1 MADKQTYTFSND
13 ITTVEVS
20 SLGAKIV
27 VIPQDRADI
36 YVEYDNPKDSPEF
49 CAVLSGKT
57 LTLKESFS
65 FNIFG
70 MFGSKAS
77 DDYVITVC
85 LPLRTFEKLK
95 INTSSGGVE
104 VGEVSAEQF
113 SLNTASGNID
123 ISAYFNDV
131 KLQSASG
138 SIKLTNPLADKE
150 KQEHTVSLDKEE
162 TAPAKYVSKSV
173 SVCTVSGNAVVSGYR
188 AEEFGIHSVS
198 GTTTVDGI
206 SGKGSISVTS
216 GTVNVSYAEWNGDLN
231 VSLISGNVNVSL
243 PEDSGVNLSVS
254 GVSGMVKTDLGQE
267 KGNFINLGKGTSGE
281 FGGANKHQ
289 LTASLTS
296 GTVTIARQ

>member
-13 ITTVEVS
+13 INTVEVS

-27 VIPQDRADI
+27 VMPQERADI

-65 FNIFG
+65 FSI
-70 MFGSKAS
+70 FGSKPAEG
-77 DDYVITVC
+77 YTIAVF
-85 LPLRTFEKLK
+85 LPLKTFEKLK
-95 INTSSGGVE
+95 INTASGGVE

-113 SLNTASGNID
+113 SLNTASGNI
-123 ISAYFNDV
+123 SVNAYFNNV

-138 SIKLTNPLADKE
+138 SIKLTNPLAE
-150 KQEHTVSLDKEE
+150 KAAQAVSLDKEE
-162 TAPAKYVSKSV
+162 NVPAKYVSKSV
-173 SVCTVSGNAVVSGYR
+173 SVCTVSGNATVSGYR
-188 AEEFGIHSVS
+188 AEEFGVHSVS

-216 GTVNVSYAEWNGDLN
+216 GTVNVSFAEWTGDLN
-231 VSLISGNVNVSL
+231 VSLISGNVNISL
-243 PEDSGVNLSVS
+243 PEDAGVELSVS
-254 GVSGMVKTDLGQE
+254 GVSGYVKTDLGQE
-267 KGNFINLGKGTSGE
+267 KGNFINLGKGTNGS

-296 GTVTIARQ
+296 GTITIARQ

>member
-13 ITTVEVS
+13 INTVEVS

-27 VIPQDRADI
+27 VMPQERADI

-65 FNIFG
+65 FSI
-70 MFGSKAS
+70 FGSKPAEG
-77 DDYVITVC
+77 YTITVY
-85 LPLRTFEKLK
+85 LPLKTFEKLK
-95 INTSSGGVE
+95 INTASGGVE

-113 SLNTASGNID
+113 SLNTASGNI
-123 ISAYFNDV
+123 SVNAYFNNV

-138 SIKLTNPLADKE
+138 SIKLTNPLAE
-150 KQEHTVSLDKEE
+150 KAAQAVSLDKEE

-173 SVCTVSGNAVVSGYR
+173 SVCTVSGNAAVSGYR
-188 AEEFGIHSVS
+188 AEEFGVHSVS

-216 GTVNVSYAEWNGDLN
+216 GTVNVSFAEWTGDLN
-231 VSLISGNVNVSL
+231 VSLISGNVNISL
-243 PEDSGVNLSVS
+243 PEDAGVELSVS
-254 GVSGMVKTDLGQE
+254 GVSGYVKTDLGQE
-267 KGNFINLGKGTSGE
+267 KGNFINLGKGTNGS

-296 GTVTIARQ
+296 GTITIARQ

>member
-1 MADKQTYTFSND
+1 M
-13 ITTVEVS
+13 
-20 SLGAKIV
+20 SLM
-27 VIPQDRADI
+27 
-36 YVEYDNPKDSPEF
+36 
-49 CAVLSGKT
+49 L
-57 LTLKESFS
+57 
-65 FNIFG
+65 
-70 MFGSKAS
+70 
-77 DDYVITVC
+77 
-85 LPLRTFEKLK
+85 
-95 INTSSGGVE
+95 
-104 VGEVSAEQF
+104 
-113 SLNTASGNID
+113 
-123 ISAYFNDV
+123 
-131 KLQSASG
+131 
-138 SIKLTNPLADKE
+138 PLADKE
-150 KQEHTVSLDKEE
+150 KQEQTVSLDKEE

>member
-1 MADKQTYTFSND
+1 MADKQTYTFNNEIS
-13 ITTVEVS
+13 TVEVS

-27 VIPQDRADI
+27 VIPQDRSDI

-65 FNIFG
+65 FSIFG
-70 MFGSKAS
+70 FKPTEG
-77 DDYVITVC
+77 YTITVF
-85 LPLRTFEKLK
+85 LPLKTFEKLK
-95 INTSSGGVE
+95 INTASGGVE
-104 VGEVSAEQF
+104 VGEVSAEKF
-113 SLNTASGNID
+113 SLNTASGNINVN
-123 ISAYFNDV
+123 AYFNEV

-138 SIKLTNPLADKE
+138 NITLTNPLADKAAE
-150 KQEHTVSLDKEE
+150 KRTVFLDKEE
-162 TAPAKYVSKSV
+162 TAPAAYVSKSV
-173 SVCTVSGNAVVSGYR
+173 SVCTVSGNAIVSGYR
-188 AEEFGIHSVS
+188 AEEFGVHSVS
-198 GTTTVDGI
+198 GTTTVNGI

-216 GTVNVSYAEWNGDLN
+216 GTVNLSYAEWNGDLN

-243 PEDSGVNLSVS
+243 PEDSGVSLSVN
-254 GVSGMVKTDLGQE
+254 GVSGFVKTDLGQE
-267 KGNFINLGKGTSGE
+267 KGNFINLGKGTTGD

>member
-13 ITTVEVS
+13 INTVEVS

-27 VIPQDRADI
+27 VMPQERADI

-65 FNIFG
+65 FSI
-70 MFGSKAS
+70 FGSKPAEG
-77 DDYVITVC
+77 YTITVY
-85 LPLRTFEKLK
+85 LPLKTFEKLK
-95 INTSSGGVE
+95 INTASGGVE

-113 SLNTASGNID
+113 SLNTASGNI
-123 ISAYFNDV
+123 SVNAYFNNV

-138 SIKLTNPLADKE
+138 SIKLTNPLAE
-150 KQEHTVSLDKEE
+150 KAAQAVSLDKEE

-173 SVCTVSGNAVVSGYR
+173 SVCTVSGNAVVAGYR
-188 AEEFGIHSVS
+188 AEEFGVHSVS

-216 GTVNVSYAEWNGDLN
+216 GTVNVSFAEWTGDLN
-231 VSLISGNVNVSL
+231 VSLISGNVNISL
-243 PEDSGVNLSVS
+243 PEDAGVELSVS
-254 GVSGMVKTDLGQE
+254 GVSGYVKTDLGQE
-267 KGNFINLGKGTSGE
+267 KGNFINLGKGTNGS

-296 GTVTIARQ
+296 GTITIARQ

>member
-65 FNIFG
+65 FSI
-70 MFGSKAS
+70 FGSKPAEG
-77 DDYVITVC
+77 YTITVY
-85 LPLRTFEKLK
+85 LPL
-95 INTSSGGVE
+95 
-104 VGEVSAEQF
+104 
-113 SLNTASGNID
+113 
-123 ISAYFNDV
+123 SAYFNDV

-150 KQEHTVSLDKEE
+150 KQEQTVSLDKEE

>member
-13 ITTVEVS
+13 INTVEVS

-27 VIPQDRADI
+27 VMPQERADI

-65 FNIFG
+65 FSI
-70 MFGSKAS
+70 FGSKPAEG
-77 DDYVITVC
+77 YTITVY
-85 LPLRTFEKLK
+85 LPLKTFEKLK
-95 INTSSGGVE
+95 INTASGGVE

-113 SLNTASGNID
+113 SLNTASGNICVN
-123 ISAYFNDV
+123 AYFNDV
-131 KLQSASG
+131 KIQSASG
-138 SIKLTNPLADKE
+138 SIKLTNPLAE
-150 KQEHTVSLDKEE
+150 KAAQAVSLDKEE

-173 SVCTVSGNAVVSGYR
+173 SVCTVSGNATVSGYR
-188 AEEFGIHSVS
+188 AEEFGVHSVS

-216 GTVNVSYAEWNGDLN
+216 GTVNVSFAEWTGDLN
-231 VSLISGNVNVSL
+231 VSLISGNVNISL
-243 PEDSGVNLSVS
+243 PEDAGVELSVS
-254 GVSGMVKTDLGQE
+254 GVSGYVKTDLGQE
-267 KGNFINLGKGTSGE
+267 KGYFINLGKGTNGS

-296 GTVTIARQ
+296 GTITIARQ